1 MGKISIKR
9 NENKAKTGRKITME
23 KNENKIENKKT
34 NLLIFVQ
41 ISNYMII
48 GKVKG

>member
-23 KNENKIENKKT
+23 KNENKIENKK
-34 NLLIFVQ
+34 NQFINICPDFELHDHW
-41 ISNYMII
+41 
-48 GKVKG
+48 